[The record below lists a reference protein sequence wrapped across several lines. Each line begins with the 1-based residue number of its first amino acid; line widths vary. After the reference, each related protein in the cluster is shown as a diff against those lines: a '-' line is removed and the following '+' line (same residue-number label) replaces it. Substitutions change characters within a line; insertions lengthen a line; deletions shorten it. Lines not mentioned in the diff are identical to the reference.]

1 MPIKTDREY
10 RSMSLLLPTENKQK
24 RLESDYY
31 VEGYAATV
39 DSPYLMYD
47 DGRRKYYEVIDRRA
61 FDGADMTDVIMQYD
75 HEGRVLARK
84 SNGTLGMELDN
95 KGLFVF
101 ADLSKSAAAK
111 EFFEEI
117 RNGLISQMSFGFR
130 ADTDKDEYERGA
142 NTTTRIIRQ
151 FKKIFDVSGVSRAA
165 NPGTEISARSWIDG
179 VIETEKREAQ
189 ARLELAKAKYNYF
202 FGGNHA

>member
-1 MPIKTDREY
+1 MPVKTSREY
-10 RSMSLLLPTENKQK
+10 RAMSLLLPTENKQK

-31 VEGYAATV
+31 VEGYATTV

-84 SNGTLGMELDN
+84 SNGTLGIELDS
-95 KGLFVF
+95 KGLFIF

-111 EFFEEI
+111 EFFDEI

-130 ADTDKDEYERGA
+130 ADADKDEYERGA
-142 NTTTRIIRQ
+142 NTTTRIIKQ

-189 ARLELAKAKYNYF
+189 ARLELARAKYKYF
-202 FGGNHA
+202 YGGRT

>member
-1 MPIKTDREY
+1 MPVKTDREY
-10 RSMSLLLPTENKQK
+10 RAMSLLLPTGNKQK

-31 VEGYAATV
+31 VEGYATTV

-84 SNGTLGMELDN
+84 SNGTLGIELDS

-142 NTTTRIIRQ
+142 NTTTRIIKQ

-165 NPGTEISARSWIDG
+165 NPDTEISARSWVDG
-179 VIETEKREAQ
+179 AIEVEKREAQ
-189 ARLELAKAKYNYF
+189 ARLALARAKYNYF
-202 FGGNHA
+202 YGG

>member
-1 MPIKTDREY
+1 MQMPVKTDREY
-10 RSMSLLLPTENKQK
+10 RAMSLLLPTGNKQK

-31 VEGYAATV
+31 VEGYATTV

-84 SNGTLGMELDN
+84 SNGTLGIELDS

-151 FKKIFDVSGVSRAA
+151 IKKIFDVSGVSRPA
-165 NPGTEISARSWIDG
+165 NPDTEISARSWVDG

-189 ARLELAKAKYNYF
+189 ARLALARAKYNYF
-202 FGGNHA
+202 YGG